1 MAFALKNLAP
11 AGNPS
16 AGVSSIAAGAL
27 GVGAPRRWTYVTE
40 DAHTTVDGAGYFN
53 GGVAFGGAYNLLQVT
68 DIIDVV
74 VVAAGAV
81 STYGPHIVVDKASG
95 TVDVTN
101 VTTGTVTDS
110 D

>member
-1 MAFALKNLAP
+1 MAFDIANFNPLGGNSKRGKAP
-11 AGNPS
+11 QMF
-16 AGVSSIAAGAL
+16 
-27 GVGAPRRWTYVTE
+27 TYATL

-53 GGVAFGGAYNLLQVT
+53 SSTAYGGVYNLLEIG
-68 DIIDVV
+68 DIIYVV
-74 VVAAGAV
+74 VWATAIGTGGTV